1 MCGIGKS
8 ACGIVSHL
16 GRFWAVQGNLGDSLP
31 TATTTTTA
39 MRITEMSS
47 FSLRYSDEN
56 NKVGL
61 LFHFAKVVRIRERSS
76 ASLCNSGEDKVRGP
90 MFPFGTLVW
99 IRVRCPLFHFTPEMR
114 TKEGFSFSLC

>member
-1 MCGIGKS
+1 
-8 ACGIVSHL
+8 
-16 GRFWAVQGNLGDSLP
+16 
-31 TATTTTTA
+31 
-39 MRITEMSS
+39 MSS

-90 MFPFGTLVW
+90 LFCFASF
-99 IRVRCPLFHFTPEMR
+99 VRIKISLFHFATATTRITELNKQSNQNRPPAAR
-114 TKEGFSFSLC
+114 R